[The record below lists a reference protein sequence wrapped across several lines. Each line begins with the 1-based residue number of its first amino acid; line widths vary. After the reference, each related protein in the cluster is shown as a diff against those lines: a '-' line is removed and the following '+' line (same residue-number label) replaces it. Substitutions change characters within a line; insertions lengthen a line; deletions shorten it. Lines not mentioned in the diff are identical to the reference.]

1 MHVSVWLE
9 YLRLNIFPEKKC
21 SKWNC
26 YFPVYPS
33 ESYRQASC
41 EKQRVWPQ
49 VDSRLSSPFTL
60 NLDGLKR
67 KQMNLILREKDWW
80 MVGMELWTVS
90 GRGRTK
96 DERRGQSCL
105 GPQRM
110 WLLWL
115 LSEETRADLVFFFFF
130 LTQACLSL
138 MGTDPQ
144 TVISPANQKHNLIPG
159 LPFRL
164 SWLQRHLRRHNVP
177 ICIERLQPISDPGS
191 CRLFT
196 AGQSTVLL
204 SVLYSL
210 HKETK

>member
-90 GRGRTK
+90 GRRRTK

-110 WLLWL
+110 RLLWL
-115 LSEETRADLVFFFFF
+115 LSEETRADLVFFFFYTGMSIADGHRPTDSDF
-130 LTQACLSL
+130 SSKPKTEPHSRPPFQIAMASETPETTQCSNLYRKIA
-138 MGTDPQ
+138 
-144 TVISPANQKHNLIPG
+144 ANQRPRI
-159 LPFRL
+159 LPPLHCR
-164 SWLQRHLRRHNVP
+164 P
-177 ICIERLQPISDPGS
+177 IYCVIV
-191 CRLFT
+191 C
-196 AGQSTVLL
+196 TV
-204 SVLYSL
+204 
-210 HKETK
+210 